1 MARREIQSEG
11 KDVATAIIR
20 GLNELG
26 RRRDQVEVTV
36 IQEEKS
42 GFLGI
47 GGRPAIVRIIEKKWD
62 SEHSTPMKPRSASK
76 ESSFGGGKGRGGRG
90 KGGKDF
96 KKGGRKSRGE
106 RVKTPK
112 ENEPQK
118 LPSAE
123 IQNAIVPEDM
133 KPALQ
138 SAKETLGKM
147 LSSMGVQAENLN
159 VWWDAKQQ
167 RILLTFDCDHPA
179 IVIGKEGKTLES
191 IQYIITLVVSRQF
204 NTPISVMADT
214 QNYWRK
220 LEDKINNEIDKALS
234 MVKRTKRV
242 YRFRPMSAQM
252 RRYIHRFLA
261 DNLEITTISEGEG
274 KWRKVVIKAEARQAP
289 AAQDNTKKAFVE
301 QEVSEGDIAA
311 HCNDGEHT
319 EGVKTEEAKSEEVKA
334 ETAAAAENTPCD
346 CALTAESTSCECAG
360 GDKSEACDCGNKE
373 EGNTCS
379 ECTCGKAEQAPVADT
394 EVKAEEVKAAEPA
407 AENVPAEQAAA
418 PAENTSCGCTLTAES
433 TSCECAGGD
442 KSENETCSCGNKEEA
457 HTCPECTCGKA
468 EQAPVAD
475 TEVKAEE
482 VKAPEP
488 AAQTLTEAA
497 PLTEGEEKAQPAEN
511 K

>member
-62 SEHSTPMKPRSASK
+62 SEHSTPMKPRSAAK
-76 ESSFGGGKGRGGRG
+76 ESSFGGGKGRGGR

-96 KKGGRKSRGE
+96 KKGGRKSRAE

-138 SAKETLGKM
+138 IAKETLGKM

-159 VWWDAKQQ
+159 VWWDGKQQ

-191 IQYIITLVVSRQF
+191 IQYIITLVVSRRF

-274 KWRKVVIKAEARQAP
+274 KWRKVVIKPEARQAP
-289 AAQDNTKKAFVE
+289 AEQDNTKKVFIE
-301 QEVSEGDIAA
+301 QEASAGDIAE
-311 HCNDGEHT
+311 HCQDGSL
-319 EGVKTEEAKSEEVKA
+319 GVEPEYEKAEEVKA
-334 ETAAAAENTPCD
+334 EAAPAVEANVPAEQASAPAENTVCD
-346 CALTAESTSCECAG
+346 CVLTAESTSCECAG
-360 GDKSEACDCGNKE
+360 GDKADGE
-373 EGNTCS
+373 TCS
-379 ECTCGKAEQAPVADT
+379 CGDKEGENACPECACGKAEQAPAAET
-394 EVKAEEVKAAEPA
+394 EVKAEEVKAETAPA
-407 AENVPAEQAAA
+407 AEK
-418 PAENTSCGCTLTAES
+418 T
-433 TSCECAGGD
+433 
-442 KSENETCSCGNKEEA
+442 
-457 HTCPECTCGKA
+457 
-468 EQAPVAD
+468 
-475 TEVKAEE
+475 
-482 VKAPEP
+482 P
-488 AAQTLTEAA
+488 AAQTTAEAA
-497 PLTEGEEKAQPAEN
+497 PSAEGEEKAQPAEN

>member
-62 SEHSTPMKPRSASK
+62 SEHSTPMKPRSAAK
-76 ESSFGGGKGRGGRG
+76 ESSFGGGKGRGGR

-96 KKGGRKSRGE
+96 KKGGRKSRAE

-159 VWWDAKQQ
+159 VWWDGKQQ

-274 KWRKVVIKAEARQAP
+274 KWRKVVIKPEARQAP
-289 AAQDNTKKAFVE
+289 AEQDNTKKAFVE

-311 HCNDGEHT
+311 HCHDGEHAEAAQT
-319 EGVKTEEAKSEEVKA
+319 EEVKTE
-334 ETAAAAENTPCD
+334 AAPVEQSS
-346 CALTAESTSCECAG
+346 CA
-360 GDKSEACDCGNKE
+360 CGNKE
-373 EGNTCS
+373 GENACP
-379 ECTCGKAEQAPVADT
+379 ECTCGKAEQAPAAET
-394 EVKAEEVKAAEPA
+394 EVKAEEVKAETAPA

-418 PAENTSCGCTLTAES
+418 PAENTTCDCVLTAES

-442 KSENETCSCGNKEEA
+442 KSENETCACGNKEGENA
-457 HTCPECTCGKA
+457 CPECTCGKA
-468 EQAPVAD
+468 EQAPAAEV
-475 TEVKAEE
+475 EVKAEE
-482 VKAPEP
+482 VKA
-488 AAQTLTEAA
+488 EAA
-497 PLTEGEEKAQPAEN
+497 PAAENTPADQTTAEAAPSVEGEEKAQPAEN

>member
-76 ESSFGGGKGRGGRG
+76 ESSFGGGKGRGGR

-96 KKGGRKSRGE
+96 KKGGRKSRAE

-138 SAKETLGKM
+138 IAKETLGKM

-159 VWWDAKQQ
+159 VWWDGKQQ

-191 IQYIITLVVSRQF
+191 IQYIITLVVSRRF

-274 KWRKVVIKAEARQAP
+274 KWRKVVIKPEARQAP
-289 AAQDNTKKAFVE
+289 SAEEPAKKVFIE
-301 QEVSEGDIAA
+301 QEASAGDIAA
-311 HCNDGEHT
+311 HCSDVEHT
-319 EGVKTEEAKSEEVKA
+319 EPAQTEEAKPE
-334 ETAAAAENTPCD
+334 AAPVEQYS
-346 CALTAESTSCECAG
+346 CACA
-360 GDKSEACDCGNKE
+360 NKE

-379 ECTCGKAEQAPVADT
+379 ECTCGKAEQAPAAET
-394 EVKAEEVKAAEPA
+394 EVKAEEAKPEAAPA
-407 AENVPAEQAAA
+407 VEANVPAEQASA
-418 PAENTSCGCTLTAES
+418 PAENTVCDCVLTAES

-442 KSENETCSCGNKEEA
+442 KADGETCAACSCGNETPAPEANPEE
-457 HTCPECTCGKA
+457 TTP
-468 EQAPVAD
+468 AD
-475 TEVKAEE
+475 TAS
-482 VKAPEP
+482 A
-488 AAQTLTEAA
+488 EAA
-497 PLTEGEEKAQPAEN
+497 PAPQNDSQNHTA
-511 K
+511 